1 MTKKKKVCIAMIV
14 VIMIVVVVS
23 LVFYLNYMSR
33 VNKYQKTVS
42 NMTFTNINISKIP
55 NGTYVGDCDVNF
67 IYAKVSVTVT
77 DGVIVNIELLEHKNG
92 KGAPAEKIT
101 DEIIQKQ
108 RLDVDAISGAT
119 NSSKVIIKAVE
130 NALINPL

>member
-1 MTKKKKVCIAMIV
+1 MTKKRKVCFAMIV
-14 VIMIVVVVS
+14 AIVIVIS
-23 LVFYLNYMSR
+23 LVFYLIYMSR
-33 VNKYQKTVS
+33 VSNYQKTVS
-42 NMTFTNINISKIP
+42 NMTFTSIDISKIP

-67 IYAKVSVTVT
+67 IYAKVSVTVK
-77 DGVIVNIELLEHKNG
+77 DGVIVKIELLEHKNG

-108 RLDVDAISGAT
+108 QLDVDAISGAT

-130 NALINPL
+130 NALLNSL